1 MDNNE
6 RLQAAKV
13 AFTLFQEKLAAD
25 YGVVIFA
32 NQKCETYNSASSMQ
46 SQITSEIALTLINGW
61 SLPSTVNNEG
71 GKDDK

>member
-32 NQKCETYNSASSMQ
+32 NQKCETYNSQSSMQ
-46 SQITSEIALTLINGW
+46 TQITSEIALTLINGW
-61 SLPSTVNNEG
+61 SLPLTVNSGDNK
-71 GKDDK
+71 KDE